1 MTDYPRA
8 AQLTQTGQLQQ
19 RSLSLPYSRIVLN
32 PQNFVSDESEVEQN
46 CDATLPLGLGYYAF
60 DKAITLPRAMSIW
73 TGLPSP
79 SPAPAFVGI
88 DPAAW
93 VVLADSWVESDGT
106 GLICAVKDAYV
117 GKAVAEVDL
126 LEGSP
131 VLRICVRDVVGQWSL
146 HISNGD
152 KEPVQLQAGSA
163 ICGLHYIDLRE
174 FPLASLTGRHQLTLG
189 IIGDDAQVSI
199 DEMLFVPP
207 VELEGRG
214 MVAFETDWAPAG
226 LGLTA
231 NHRGVGV
238 KGGETFVTLDSV
250 VRELCFE
257 RPVSAEERLTV
268 VGRHVEAP
276 AYDDERHVVLMSSDG
291 MNLAVSLP
299 QADSIR
305 YYTHESEISSGSG
318 GSATPVARV
327 GVWAVELAPGE
338 AVYRVGWGLDPSD
351 PVRATD
357 LALAASASS
366 LEESQTRWAQYWDS
380 LLARIPH
387 PEHFGVLAVDPVNVG
402 HDDVRSSYY
411 HAFIGLY
418 SNVLPAQ
425 PEAGY
430 PFPTVATGKGSMW
443 NHGSLGA
450 RSAAAWETFLAVQ
463 YLAYADSDLG
473 WSAFEGLMSRVD
485 AEGSLGGES
494 LPSRKAQTAAVL
506 FALTGDRDA
515 LAASYPGLK
524 RLMAWQAARPRWI
537 YGTYDFPGE
546 QDSEFVTSL
555 IIDLGFAAQLAN
567 SLGLPDDAVLYDG
580 LRENLLHEFRE
591 HGFLGSERDAVQH
604 WFPGDDTAAL
614 RGGAR
619 GYGLQVTSG
628 LAVPGI
634 LDWQRES
641 LLRRFDEQF
650 DATDQLAGF
659 DFVKHPNVG
668 HTAYGLIDNGRPA
681 EALALVNAVM
691 RDVIRSGSFAE
702 VYDRG
707 PDRPKP
713 WGVRPSIFGMTQVI
727 DTVWLNNGMRA
738 DLGAPQAAVLPGTKG
753 GVSNIHLM
761 SGVVSFGIGLNEV
774 DKER

>member
-8 AQLTQTGQLQQ
+8 TELTQSGPLQQ
-19 RSLSLPYSRIVLN
+19 RSLSLPFSRIVLN
-32 PQNFVSDESEVEQN
+32 PQNFVSDATEVEQN

-60 DKAITLPRAMSIW
+60 DKAITLPRAISIW
-73 TGLPSP
+73 SGTP
-79 SPAPAFVGI
+79 SPAPAPSFVLV
-88 DPAAW
+88 DPTSW
-93 VVLADSWVESDGT
+93 VVDSDARVEADGA
-106 GLICAVKDAYV
+106 GFACAAEGAYV
-117 GKAVAEVDL
+117 GKVVTGVEL
-126 LEGSP
+126 LESAP
-131 VLRICVRDVVGQWSL
+131 VLRISVRDVVGQWSL
-146 HISNGD
+146 HLSNGD
-152 KEPVQLQAGSA
+152 DESVQLQAGSA
-163 ICGLHYIDLRE
+163 ICGLHFIDLRD
-174 FPLASLTGRHQLTLG
+174 FALASLTGRRQLTLG
-189 IIGDDAQVSI
+189 IIGDDARVNI

-207 VELEGRG
+207 IELEGRG
-214 MVAFETDWAPAG
+214 MNEFDTDWAPAG

-231 NHRGVGV
+231 DHDGVGV
-238 KGGETFVTLDSV
+238 TGGETFVTLDSV
-250 VRELCFE
+250 VRELRFE
-257 RPVSAEERLTV
+257 RPTPERGLTV
-268 VGRHVEAP
+268 VGRHLAAP
-276 AYDDERHVVLMSSDG
+276 VFDRERRVVLMSSEG
-291 MNLAVSLP
+291 MNFAVSLP
-299 QADSIR
+299 QATGIR
-305 YYTHESEISSGSG
+305 YYTHESEIVAGSD
-318 GSATPVARV
+318 GSATPVADV
-327 GVWAVELAPGE
+327 GVWAADLEPDATT
-338 AVYRVGWGLDPSD
+338 YRVGWGLDPTD
-351 PVRATD
+351 GERAM
-357 LALAASASS
+357 ALAVEASGRS
-366 LEESQTRWAQYWDS
+366 LEESRREWADYWNS

-387 PEHFGVLAVDPVNVG
+387 PERFDVLAVDPAGLG

-411 HAFIGLY
+411 YAFIGLY
-418 SNVLPAQ
+418 SNVLPPQ

-430 PFPTVATGKGSMW
+430 LFPTVATGKGSMW

-450 RSAAAWETFLAVQ
+450 RSAAAWETFLALQ

-485 AEGSLGGES
+485 EEGSLGGES

-515 LAASYPGLK
+515 LAASYPGLR

-546 QDSEFVTSL
+546 QDAEFVTSL

-567 SLGLPDDAVLYDG
+567 VLGLPADATLFDG
-580 LRENLLHEFRE
+580 LRDDLLHEFRE
-591 HGFLGSERDAVQH
+591 HCFIGSGRDAVQH
-604 WFPGDDTAAL
+604 WFPDDETAAL
-614 RGGAR
+614 RGGTR

-707 PDRPKP
+707 PERPRP

-727 DTVWLNNGMRA
+727 DAVWLNNGLRA
-738 DLGAPQAAVLPGTKG
+738 DLGAPQPAILPGAAG
-753 GVSNIHLM
+753 AVRNVHVRSQ
-761 SGVVSFGIGLNEV
+761 VVSLAVGGE
-774 DKER
+774 

>member
-8 AQLTQTGQLQQ
+8 TELTQSGPLQQ
-19 RSLSLPYSRIVLN
+19 RSLSLPFSRIVLN
-32 PQNFVSDESEVEQN
+32 PQNFVSDATEVEQN

-60 DKAITLPRAMSIW
+60 DKAITLPRALSIW
-73 TGLPSP
+73 SGTPNP
-79 SPAPAFVGI
+79 SPAPSFVLV
-88 DPAAW
+88 DPTGWMVDADARVEAGGAGFACAA
-93 VVLADSWVESDGT
+93 EG
-106 GLICAVKDAYV
+106 AYV
-117 GKAVAEVDL
+117 GKVVTEVEL
-126 LEGSP
+126 LESSP
-131 VLRICVRDVVGQWSL
+131 VLRISVRDVVGQWSL
-146 HISNGD
+146 HLSNGD
-152 KEPVQLQAGSA
+152 DEPVQLQAGSA
-163 ICGLHYIDLRE
+163 ICGLHYIDLRD
-174 FPLASLTGRHQLTLG
+174 FALASLTGRRQLTLG
-189 IIGDDAQVSI
+189 IIGDDARVNI

-207 VELEGRG
+207 IELEGRR
-214 MVAFETDWAPAG
+214 MNEFDTDWAPAG

-231 NHRGVGV
+231 DHDGVRV
-238 KGGETFVTLDSV
+238 TGGETFVTLDSV
-250 VRELCFE
+250 VRELRFE
-257 RPVSAEERLTV
+257 RPVSAERSLTI
-268 VGRHVEAP
+268 VGRHLAAP
-276 AYDDERHVVLMSSDG
+276 VFDGDRRVVLMSSEG

-299 QADSIR
+299 QATGIR
-305 YYTHESEISSGSG
+305 YYTHESEIVAGSD
-318 GSATPVARV
+318 GSASPVAGV
-327 GVWAVELAPGE
+327 GVWAVDLAPDE
-338 AVYRVGWGLDPSD
+338 TTYRIGWGLDPSD
-351 PVRATD
+351 AERATS
-357 LALAASASS
+357 LAVEASARS
-366 LEESQTRWAQYWDS
+366 LEGSRREWADYWDS

-387 PEHFGVLAVDPVNVG
+387 PERFDVLAVDPAGLG
-402 HDDVRSSYY
+402 HEDVRSSYY
-411 HAFIGLY
+411 YAFIGLY
-418 SNVLPAQ
+418 SNVLPPQ

-450 RSAAAWETFLAVQ
+450 RSAAAWETFLALQ

-485 AEGSLGGES
+485 EEGSLGGES

-515 LAASYPGLK
+515 LAASYPGLR

-546 QDSEFVTSL
+546 QDAEFVTSL

-567 SLGLPDDAVLYDG
+567 VLGLPGDATLFEG
-580 LRENLLHEFRE
+580 LRNDLLHEFRE
-591 HGFLGSERDAVQH
+591 HCFIGPARDAVQH
-604 WFPGDDTAAL
+604 WFPGDETAAL
-614 RGGAR
+614 RGGTR
-619 GYGLQVTSG
+619 GCGLQVTSG

-707 PDRPKP
+707 PERPRP

-727 DTVWLNNGMRA
+727 DAVWLNNGLRA
-738 DLGAPQAAVLPGTKG
+738 DLGAPQPAILPGAAG
-753 GVSNIHLM
+753 AVRNVHVRSQ
-761 SGVVSFGIGLNEV
+761 VVSLAVGGE
-774 DKER
+774 